1 MDFIRDEAE
10 LEAIYGA
17 PVQAAIAKVSPTL
30 SPTYQRWIEASPFCV
45 IATVGPGG
53 TDASPR
59 GDDGPVVRILDDRS
73 FAIPDWVGN
82 NRIDTLRNL
91 MHDERIAVMFM
102 VAGSANVVR
111 VNGIARITQNTEF
124 RETFSR
130 NNAAGSLLPRSVMIV
145 QVVEVYMQ
153 CTRAIMRARIWGDQ
167 KAPEG
172 LPTQG
177 QMLAA
182 QSEDFE
188 AVSYDEGWRVR
199 GPANL
204 W

>member
-1 MDFIRDEAE
+1 MDFIRDEEE

-30 SPTYQRWIEASPFCV
+30 TATYRQWIEASPFCV
-45 IATVGPGG
+45 LATVGPGG
-53 TDASPR
+53 TDATPR

-73 FAIPDWVGN
+73 FALPDWVGN

-91 MHDERIAVMFM
+91 VHDERIAVMFM

-111 VNGIARITQNTEF
+111 VNGIARITQNAAF
-124 RETFSR
+124 LATFGR
-130 NNAAGSLLPRSVMIV
+130 KNAAGTLLPRTVMIV

-153 CTRAIMRARIWGDQ
+153 CTRAIMRSRIWGDQ
-167 KAPEG
+167 AAPEG

-182 QSEDFE
+182 QSKEFE